1 MLLLQLCQI
10 PSIPQMFFAPTV
22 VGVLGDV
29 ESFSGFLRV
38 DSEEDSQLF
47 FWLVLKEKNPD
58 TGWSTMSLAVFLFPT
73 NGFMLSFI
81 PQTSVILGPLVL
93 WLQGGPG
100 WPSMYGMFK
109 ENGPFLIRVHKE
121 GENVKMFGMF
131 FYMPRR
137 KVIVVVW
144 RYLSWQNVHSRLIQR
159 AAESVQSLFPTP
171 THGIETPP
179 FFT

>member
-1 MLLLQLCQI
+1 
-10 PSIPQMFFAPTV
+10 
-22 VGVLGDV
+22 
-29 ESFSGFLRV
+29 
-38 DSEEDSQLF
+38 
-47 FWLVLKEKNPD
+47 
-58 TGWSTMSLAVFLFPT
+58 MSLAVFLFPT

-137 KVIVVVW
+137 KVIVVV
-144 RYLSWQNVHSRLIQR
+144 
-159 AAESVQSLFPTP
+159 
-171 THGIETPP
+171 
-179 FFT
+179 